1 MKQNI
6 HKRLEEL
13 ERLHAAD
20 LRETADRAAAPSAMD
35 WFRETMRHNAIGPLP
50 GESQA
55 DAFARFLGISS
66 RELADRLQ
74 YGRCRTASPRRLR
87 QATAPAECRTSRP
100 RPRHSARD
108 RVVRSSAPGH
118 HYPGTAESS
127 V

>member
-20 LRETADRAAAPSAMD
+20 LRETADRAAAQSAMD
-35 WFRETMRHNAIGPLP
+35 WFRETMRHNAIGPLA

-66 RELADRLQ
+66 RELADRLRERSNEADV
-74 YGRCRTASPRRLR
+74 GLSETG
-87 QATAPAECRTSRP
+87 T
-100 RPRHSARD
+100 SARAS
-108 RVVRSSAPGH
+108 RFG
-118 HYPGTAESS
+118 
-127 V
+127 